1 MKKLEIILGR
11 DSLHYVV
18 ERLALIEHVRSV
30 HITSSEMVNMHAKE
44 DSRSLVSIKIEF
56 AIEDE
61 YVDEVLQLLLGDDKI
76 TFGRIYVI
84 AIDRAFELGYKE
96 GYRFRL
102 ALSSLIRA
110 SRKDVFDTVTDYENL
125 TELFPSYFKSIIIRS
140 SSDNVTVT
148 EEEITI
154 DNLSIKQ
161 ISRHIVYP
169 PAVHEVEILSGYLEG
184 SRITETYTE
193 ASEGTQ
199 LMVVADIRIKE
210 PLARIFGFHVRH
222 KIEQQIRGLMK
233 ELTRLVESR
242 YENLQ

>member
-1 MKKLEIILGR
+1 MKKIEVVLGR

-18 ERLALIEHVRSV
+18 ERLALIDHIKSIHV
-30 HITSSEMVNMHAKE
+30 TSSELVNLHAKEE
-44 DSRSLVSIKIEF
+44 DSRSLISIKIEF
-56 AIEDE
+56 VIEDE

-76 TFGRIYVI
+76 TFGRIYVL
-84 AIDRAFELGYKE
+84 AVDRLFELGYRE

-110 SRKDVFDTVTDYENL
+110 SRSDVFSTVTDYENL
-125 TELFPSYFKSIIIRS
+125 VELFPSYFKGINIRS

-148 EEEITI
+148 EEEVML

-161 ISRHIVYP
+161 ISRHITYP

-193 ASEGTQ
+193 VSEGTQ

-210 PLARIFGFHVRH
+210 PLARVFGFHIRH
-222 KIEQQIRGLMK
+222 KVEQQIRSLMK
-233 ELTRLVESR
+233 ELARIMESR
-242 YENLQ
+242 YEN

>member
-1 MKKLEIILGR
+1 MKKIEVVLGR

-18 ERLALIEHVRSV
+18 ERLALIDHIKSIHV
-30 HITSSEMVNMHAKE
+30 TSSELVNLHAKEE
-44 DSRSLVSIKIEF
+44 DSRSLISIKIEF
-56 AIEDE
+56 VIEDE

-76 TFGRIYVI
+76 TFGRIYVL
-84 AIDRAFELGYKE
+84 AVDRLFELGYRE

-110 SRKDVFDTVTDYENL
+110 SRSDVFSTVTDYENL
-125 TELFPSYFKSIIIRS
+125 VELFPSYFKGISIRS

-148 EEEITI
+148 EEEVML

-161 ISRHIVYP
+161 ISRHITYP

-193 ASEGTQ
+193 VSEGTQ

-210 PLARIFGFHVRH
+210 PLARVFGFHIRH
-222 KIEQQIRGLMK
+222 KVEQQIRGLLK
-233 ELTRLVESR
+233 ELARIMESR
-242 YENLQ
+242 YEN